1 MFVHVGG
8 ETSEIDLCLDIEQGL
23 CHTAERLLMI
33 IHEFCSIYLECEHV
47 HESHSCTVSSAAQ
60 LMCDLHQIMDR
71 REREEV
77 SDFLSQYPSV
87 LLMLLLAVSRHRKCK
102 LQVHCLFG
110 HKIILSAQILKGI
123 LELKSTCSNIQ
134 LCVIQKPHRTMYV
147 KIHNL
152 RCRSLSKLGLYPGVV
167 FKPSALSKLG
177 VVFKSSLLHQITWLF
192 KYIIIA
198 MQI

>member
-1 MFVHVGG
+1 
-8 ETSEIDLCLDIEQGL
+8 
-23 CHTAERLLMI
+23 MI

-60 LMCDLHQIMDR
+60 LLCELHQIMDR

-123 LELKSTCSNIQ
+123 LELKSKCSNIQ

-167 FKPSALSKLG
+167 FKPSALSKLELYPGVVFKPSALSKLG